1 MNPLFFQNR
10 LFADIPVDVLE
21 ATPACER
28 DFAPETV
35 IFRESQPGDTLML
48 VGSGLVQISKAGR
61 QGQQEVLSLLEAN
74 DFFGELA
81 VLDRGPRSATAM
93 AVKHTVIGEIDG
105 LHRPACFLV
114 QSSCNGSPIS

>member
-10 LFADIPVDVLE
+10 LFADIPVDVLK

-35 IFRESQPGDTLML
+35 IFREGEHGDTLML
-48 VGSGLVQISKAGR
+48 VGTGLVQISKAGR
-61 QGQQEVLSLLEAN
+61 QGQQEVLSLIEAN

-81 VLDRGPRSATAM
+81 ILDRGARSATTMGRKQTA
-93 AVKHTVIGEIDG
+93 IW
-105 LHRPACFLV
+105 ACYASAFY
-114 QSSCNGSPIS
+114 S